1 MLHSVISEEEEE
13 GALST
18 GNVHTSGGG
27 GGDGDSGSVV
37 YTSSIK
43 SVKRELVDSFQDIQ
57 NDSELVESTAGINKP
72 AVQEID

>member
-18 GNVHTSGGG
+18 GNIHT

-43 SVKRELVDSFQDIQ
+43 SVKRELVDSF
-57 NDSELVESTAGINKP
+57 
-72 AVQEID
+72 